1 MLLFIDSSNQEKIFK
16 FAPIKSD
23 IG

>member
-1 MLLFIDSSNQEKIFK
+1 MLLFIDSSNQGKIFK